1 MRVPLVRRRKLLG
14 LGPWLLGFLLSFW
27 LAGGAAAQG
36 IELSQLEAARRDGAL
51 TLEFAVRITLPR
63 AVEEALHRGVPAYF
77 TAEAELKRNRWYW
90 RDESVSK
97 VSRNWRVAYQPL
109 TGNWRVG
116 LGALN
121 QTYPTLPDAVAAV
134 SRSAG
139 WKIADLSQIDP
150 GSRYYVEFNFR
161 LDTSQLPGPMQIG
174 LGGPGEWAIGAE
186 RVLRLERE
194 APAGK

>member
-1 MRVPLVRRRKLLG
+1 MQVPLVRRRKLLG
-14 LGPWLLGFLLSFW
+14 LGLGWLCGLLL
-27 LAGGAAAQG
+27 LAGTAQGQG
-36 IELSQLEAARRDGAL
+36 IELSQLEASRRDGAL

-77 TAEAELKRNRWYW
+77 VAEAELKRNRWYW
-90 RDESVSK
+90 RDESVSR
-97 VSRNWRVAYQPL
+97 VVRNWRVAYQPL

-121 QTYPTLPDAVAAV
+121 QTYASLPDAVAAV

-139 WKIADLSQIDP
+139 WKIADLSQIDA

-174 LGGPGEWAIGAE
+174 IGAPAEWAIGAE
-186 RVLRLERE
+186 RVLRLE
-194 APAGK
+194 K

>member
-1 MRVPLVRRRKLLG
+1 MQVPLVRRRKLLG
-14 LGPWLLGFLLSFW
+14 LGLWLLCCVF
-27 LAGGAAAQG
+27 AAPVQAQG
-36 IELSQLEAARRDGAL
+36 IELSQLEATRRDGAL

-77 TAEAELKRNRWYW
+77 VAEAELKRNRWYW
-90 RDESVSK
+90 RDELVSR
-97 VSRNWRVAYQPL
+97 VVRNWRIAYQPL

-121 QTYPTLPDAVAAV
+121 QTYASLPEAVAAV

-139 WKIADLSQIDP
+139 WKIADLSQIDA

-174 LGGPGEWAIGAE
+174 LGPPAEWAIGAE

-194 APAGK
+194 APPATK